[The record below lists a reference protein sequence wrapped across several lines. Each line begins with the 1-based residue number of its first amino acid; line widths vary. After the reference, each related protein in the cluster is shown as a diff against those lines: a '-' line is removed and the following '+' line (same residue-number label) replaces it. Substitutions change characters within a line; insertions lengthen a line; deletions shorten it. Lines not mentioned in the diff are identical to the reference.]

1 MKAWRD
7 GVVELWCVGAGQF
20 GLSNR
25 VLCLS
30 LCALLFAFCVSAEA
44 QLPAKIPRIGYVS
57 GTGDS
62 TNPGPY
68 LEALRQGLKTLGYV
82 DGKNVAIEYRGAG
95 GELGRTREFIAEL
108 IDLKVDVLVL
118 PTPETIRAAK
128 QATKTIPIVM
138 VTGGDPVANGFIDSL
153 AHPGGNITGLYTQS
167 VELNGKR
174 LELLKEVVPRLRRVG
189 LLRNP
194 YTSPAAAVFK
204 EYETAANALK
214 LQIQSLDVSSD
225 KPDLSGA
232 FQAAAK
238 ARAQAIVTVTNA
250 QLLLQQARIVELA
263 VKHRLPSLFQSSPW
277 VEAGGL
283 MSYSTNEIEVFR
295 RAAIYVGKILK
306 GTKPADLPVEQPTKF
321 ELVFNLKTAKQIGVR
336 IPPNV
341 LARADRVIR

>member
-1 MKAWRD
+1 MRRFPILDFGFSIRRFKTKKAF
-7 GVVELWCVGAGQF
+7 GLAVGAAICA
-20 GLSNR
+20 
-25 VLCLS
+25 LCLP
-30 LCALLFAFCVSAEA
+30 AEA
-44 QLPAKIPRIGYVS
+44 QQPKKIPRIGYVS
-57 GTGDS
+57 GSGDS

-95 GELGRTREFIAEL
+95 GELGRTREFVADL
-108 IDLKVDVLVL
+108 INRKVDVLIL

-128 QATKTIPIVM
+128 QSTKTIPIVM

-174 LELLKEVVPRLRRVG
+174 LELLKEVVPRLTRVG

-194 YTSPAAAVFK
+194 NTAPAAAVFK
-204 EYETAANALK
+204 EYETAAQALK
-214 LQIQSLDVSSD
+214 LQIHSLDVSSD
-225 KPDLSGA
+225 NPDLPGA
-232 FQAAAK
+232 FQAAVK
-238 ARAQAIVTVTNA
+238 AHAQAIVTVTNA

-263 VKHRLPSLFQSSPW
+263 VKHRLPSLFQFSPW

-295 RAAIYVGKILK
+295 RAAIYVDKILK

-321 ELVFNLKTAKQIGVR
+321 EFVINLKTAKALNLT
-336 IPPNV
+336 IPQSV
-341 LARADRVIR
+341 LFRADKVIK

>member
-1 MKAWRD
+1 MRKNFF
-7 GVVELWCVGAGQF
+7 CVA
-20 GLSNR
+20 LY
-25 VLCLS
+25 
-30 LCALLFAFCVSAEA
+30 ALLLPLCFSAQA
-44 QLPAKIPRIGYVS
+44 QQPTKIPRIGYVS

-68 LEALRQGLKTLGYV
+68 IEALRQGLKALGYV

-108 IDLKVDVLVL
+108 ISLKVDVLIL
-118 PTPETIRAAK
+118 PTPEAIRAAK

-174 LELLKEVVPRLRRVG
+174 LELLKEVVPQLTRVG

-194 YTSPAAAVFK
+194 NTAPAPAVFK
-204 EYETAANALK
+204 EYKTAAHALK
-214 LQIQSLDVSSD
+214 LQIHSLDVGGD
-225 KPDLSGA
+225 KPDLPRA
-232 FQAAAK
+232 FQAAVK
-238 ARAQAIVTVTNA
+238 ARVQAIVTVTNA

-283 MSYSTNEIEVFR
+283 MSYSTNEIDVFR
-295 RAAIYVGKILK
+295 RAAVYVDKILK
-306 GTKPADLPVEQPTKF
+306 GAKPADLPVEQPTKF
-321 ELVFNLKTAKQIGVR
+321 EFVINLKTAKALNLT
-336 IPPNV
+336 IPQSV
-341 LARADRVIR
+341 LFRADKVIR